1 MGKHFTH
8 LIFYNNKDIMFIQVS
23 YMDSTFR
30 LVPLTAIVATLL
42 SLSACQ
48 TIPKAKTEPVVAQP
62 HIPINQPY
70 ETYDSQTV
78 SGTNQ
83 PSIASQRWQDFYS
96 DAKLKQLI
104 QLGLDNNKDISATIL
119 AIQKARAQ
127 YQIQDIADVPTIN
140 SSANVNRA
148 GDFKGNAANT
158 YNVGLAMS
166 SYEFDFWGRIASLK
180 DAALQNYL
188 ATTAAK
194 DAAQISLISNIAQS
208 YVAYSYSLAQLQLAK
223 QTLATR
229 QDSLRINQLRFKAG
243 LDSQLTSVQAQAAVE
258 AAKVSIAQAQTN
270 LLTNQNA
277 LRYLVGA
284 PVDNSLL
291 PAAGISSI
299 TNNRIFGTGLP
310 SDLLLYRPDLRQA
323 EYNLKAAGANIN
335 AARAAFYPII
345 SLSGNVGAASSS
357 LGDLFKTGAFSWG
370 FGPSVS
376 LPIFDA
382 GLRKAN
388 YQVSEIEQQQ
398 ALNTYE
404 KAIQTAFKEVNDVFA
419 NRATLNQQ
427 LAAYNQSLAANQ
439 KYYQIVQARFKAG
452 LDNYLGVLDAQR
464 SIYSSQQSILNTKQS
479 QLLSQIQLYQVLGG
493 GVSRDVPLDKPTEK
507 HTNYS
512 TKLSQVA
519 NNAQQKITDAAQQ
532 PAQVTT
538 KTTSTTTTTTT
549 VQP

>member
-23 YMDSTFR
+23 YMNSTFR

-62 HIPINQPY
+62 HIAINQPY

-335 AARAAFYPII
+335 AARAAFYPTI

-427 LAAYNQSLAANQ
+427 LTAYNQSLAANQ

-493 GVSRDVPLDKPTEK
+493 GVSRDVPLETPTEK
-507 HTNYS
+507 HTNFS

-532 PAQVTT
+532 PAQVSTN
-538 KTTSTTTTTTT
+538 TTSTTTTTTT

>member
-23 YMDSTFR
+23 YMNSTFR
-30 LVPLTAIVATLL
+30 LIPLTAIVATLL

-62 HIPINQPY
+62 HIAINQPY

-208 YVAYSYSLAQLQLAK
+208 YVAYSYNLAQLQLAK

-335 AARAAFYPII
+335 AARAAFYPTI

-427 LAAYNQSLAANQ
+427 LTAYNQSLAANQ

-493 GVSRDVPLDKPTEK
+493 GVSRDVPLETPTEK
-507 HTNYS
+507 HTNFS

-532 PAQVTT
+532 PAQVSTN
-538 KTTSTTTTTTT
+538 TTSTTTTTTT

>member
-8 LIFYNNKDIMFIQVS
+8 LIFYNNKHIMFMQVS
-23 YMDSTFR
+23 YMNSTFR

-62 HIPINQPY
+62 HIAINQPY

-140 SSANVNRA
+140 SSASVNRA

-208 YVAYSYSLAQLQLAK
+208 YVAYSYNLAQLQLAK

-243 LDSQLTSVQAQAAVE
+243 LDSQLSSVQAQAAVE

-335 AARAAFYPII
+335 AARAAFYPTI

-493 GVSRDVPLDKPTEK
+493 GVSRDVPLETPTEK

-519 NNAQQKITDAAQQ
+519 NNAQQKITDAAHQ

>member
-30 LVPLTAIVATLL
+30 LIPLTAIVATLL

-62 HIPINQPY
+62 HIAINQPY

-208 YVAYSYSLAQLQLAK
+208 YVAYSYNLAQLQLAK

-258 AAKVSIAQAQTN
+258 AAKVAIAQAQTN

-335 AARAAFYPII
+335 AARAAFYPTI

-427 LAAYNQSLAANQ
+427 LTAYNQSLAANQ

-493 GVSRDVPLDKPTEK
+493 GVSRDVPLETPTEK
-507 HTNYS
+507 HTNSS

-532 PAQVTT
+532 PAQVSTN
-538 KTTSTTTTTTT
+538 TTSTTTTTTT

>member
-1 MGKHFTH
+1 
-8 LIFYNNKDIMFIQVS
+8 
-23 YMDSTFR
+23 MDSTFR

-42 SLSACQ
+42 SLTACQ

-62 HIPINQPY
+62 HIAINQPY

-258 AAKVSIAQAQTN
+258 ASKVSIAQAQTN

-335 AARAAFYPII
+335 AARAAFYPTI

-493 GVSRDVPLDKPTEK
+493 GVSRDVPLDTPTEK

-519 NNAQQKITDAAQQ
+519 NNAQQKITDVAHQ

>member
-8 LIFYNNKDIMFIQVS
+8 LIFYNNKDIMFMQVS
-23 YMDSTFR
+23 YMNSTFR

-62 HIPINQPY
+62 HIAINQPY

-140 SSANVNRA
+140 SSASVNRA

-208 YVAYSYSLAQLQLAK
+208 YVAYSYNLAQLQLAK

-243 LDSQLTSVQAQAAVE
+243 LDSQLSSVQAQAAVE
-258 AAKVSIAQAQTN
+258 AAKVAIAQAQTN

-291 PAAGISSI
+291 PAAAISSI

-335 AARAAFYPII
+335 AARAAFYPTI

-427 LAAYNQSLAANQ
+427 LTAYNQSLAANQ

-493 GVSRDVPLDKPTEK
+493 GVSRDVPLETPTEK
-507 HTNYS
+507 HTNFS

-532 PAQVTT
+532 PAQVSTN
-538 KTTSTTTTTTT
+538 TTSTTTTTTT

>member
-8 LIFYNNKDIMFIQVS
+8 LIFYNNKDIMFMQVS
-23 YMDSTFR
+23 YMNSTFR

-62 HIPINQPY
+62 HIAINQPY

-208 YVAYSYSLAQLQLAK
+208 YVAYSYNLAQLQLAK

-258 AAKVSIAQAQTN
+258 AAKVSIAQAQTD

-335 AARAAFYPII
+335 AARAAFYPTI

-427 LAAYNQSLAANQ
+427 LTAYNQSLAANQ

-493 GVSRDVPLDKPTEK
+493 GVSRDVPLETPTEK
-507 HTNYS
+507 HTNFS

>member
-8 LIFYNNKDIMFIQVS
+8 LIFYNNKHIMLIQVS

-42 SLSACQ
+42 SLTACQ

-62 HIPINQPY
+62 HIAINQPY
-70 ETYDSQTV
+70 ETYDSQNV
-78 SGTNQ
+78 SGTSQ

-140 SSANVNRA
+140 SSASVNRA

-335 AARAAFYPII
+335 AARAAFYPTI

-419 NRATLNQQ
+419 NHATLNQQ
-427 LAAYNQSLAANQ
+427 LTAYNQSLAANQ

-493 GVSRDVPLDKPTEK
+493 GVSRDVPLETPTEK
-507 HTNYS
+507 HMNFS

-519 NNAQQKITDAAQQ
+519 NNTQQKITDVAHQ

-538 KTTSTTTTTTT
+538 KTTTTTT

>member
-8 LIFYNNKDIMFIQVS
+8 LIFYNNKHIMLIQVS

-62 HIPINQPY
+62 HIAINQPY

-78 SGTNQ
+78 SGTSQ
-83 PSIASQRWQDFYS
+83 PSIAAQRWQDFYS

-208 YVAYSYSLAQLQLAK
+208 YVAYSYNLAQLQLAK

-243 LDSQLTSVQAQAAVE
+243 LDSQLSSVQAQAAVE
-258 AAKVSIAQAQTN
+258 AAKVAIAQAQTN

-335 AARAAFYPII
+335 AARAAFYPTI

-427 LAAYNQSLAANQ
+427 LTAYNQSLAANQ

-464 SIYSSQQSILNTKQS
+464 SIYSSQQNILNTKQL

-493 GVSRDVPLDKPTEK
+493 GVSRDVPLDTPIEK
-507 HTNYS
+507 HTNFS

-519 NNAQQKITDAAQQ
+519 NNAQQKITDVAHQ

-538 KTTSTTTTTTT
+538 KTTTTTT

>member
-8 LIFYNNKDIMFIQVS
+8 LIFYNNKHIMFKQVS

-42 SLSACQ
+42 SLTACQ

-62 HIPINQPY
+62 HIAINQPY

-140 SSANVNRA
+140 SSASVNRA

-335 AARAAFYPII
+335 AARAAFYPTI

-427 LAAYNQSLAANQ
+427 LTAYNQSLAANQ

-493 GVSRDVPLDKPTEK
+493 GVSRDVPLETPTEK
-507 HTNYS
+507 HTNFS

-519 NNAQQKITDAAQQ
+519 NNAQQKITDAAHQ

>member
-8 LIFYNNKDIMFIQVS
+8 LIFYNNKHIMFIQVS

-62 HIPINQPY
+62 HIAINQPY

-335 AARAAFYPII
+335 AARAAFYPTI

-427 LAAYNQSLAANQ
+427 LTAYNQSLAANQ

-493 GVSRDVPLDKPTEK
+493 GVSRDVPLETPIEK
-507 HTNYS
+507 HTNFS

-532 PAQVTT
+532 PAQVSTN
-538 KTTSTTTTTTT
+538 TTSTTTTTTT

>member
-8 LIFYNNKDIMFIQVS
+8 LIFYNNKHIMLIQVS

-42 SLSACQ
+42 SLTACQ

-62 HIPINQPY
+62 HIAINQPY
-70 ETYDSQTV
+70 ETYDSQNV
-78 SGTNQ
+78 SGTSQ

-140 SSANVNRA
+140 SSASVNRA

-208 YVAYSYSLAQLQLAK
+208 YVAYSYNLAQLQLAK

-335 AARAAFYPII
+335 AARAAFYPTI

-419 NRATLNQQ
+419 NHATLNQQ
-427 LAAYNQSLAANQ
+427 LTAYNQSLAANQ

-493 GVSRDVPLDKPTEK
+493 GVSRDVPLETPTEK
-507 HTNYS
+507 HMNFS

-519 NNAQQKITDAAQQ
+519 NNTQQKITDVAHQ

-538 KTTSTTTTTTT
+538 KTTTTTT

>member
-8 LIFYNNKDIMFIQVS
+8 LIFYNNKHIMFKQVS
-23 YMDSTFR
+23 YMNSTFR
-30 LVPLTAIVATLL
+30 LVPLTAVVATLL
-42 SLSACQ
+42 SLTACQ

-62 HIPINQPY
+62 HIAINQPY

-140 SSANVNRA
+140 SSASVNRA

-258 AAKVSIAQAQTN
+258 AAKVSIAQAQTD

-291 PAAGISSI
+291 PAAAISSI

-335 AARAAFYPII
+335 AARAAFYPTI

-427 LAAYNQSLAANQ
+427 LTAYNQSLAANQ

-493 GVSRDVPLDKPTEK
+493 GVSRDVPLETPTEK
-507 HTNYS
+507 HTNFS
-512 TKLSQVA
+512 TKLSQVT

-532 PAQVTT
+532 PTQVTT
-538 KTTSTTTTTTT
+538 KTTTTTT

>member
-8 LIFYNNKDIMFIQVS
+8 LIFYNNKHIMFIQVS
-23 YMDSTFR
+23 YMNSTFR
-30 LVPLTAIVATLL
+30 LVPLTALVATLL
-42 SLSACQ
+42 SLTACQ

-62 HIPINQPY
+62 HIAINQPY

-194 DAAQISLISNIAQS
+194 DAAQISLISNIAQN

-258 AAKVSIAQAQTN
+258 AAKVSIAQAQTD

-335 AARAAFYPII
+335 AARAAFYPTI

-493 GVSRDVPLDKPTEK
+493 GVSRDVPLETPTEK
-507 HTNYS
+507 HTNFS

-519 NNAQQKITDAAQQ
+519 DSAQQTITDATQQ

-538 KTTSTTTTTTT
+538 KTTSTTTTT

>member
-8 LIFYNNKDIMFIQVS
+8 LIFYNNKHIMLIQVS

-42 SLSACQ
+42 SLTACQ

-62 HIPINQPY
+62 HIAINQPY
-70 ETYDSQTV
+70 ETYDSQNV
-78 SGTNQ
+78 SGTSQ

-140 SSANVNRA
+140 SSASVNRA

-208 YVAYSYSLAQLQLAK
+208 YVAYSYNLAQLQLAK

-243 LDSQLTSVQAQAAVE
+243 LDSQLSSVQAQAAVE
-258 AAKVSIAQAQTN
+258 ASKVAIAQAQTN

-335 AARAAFYPII
+335 AARAAFYPTI

-419 NRATLNQQ
+419 NHATLNQQ
-427 LAAYNQSLAANQ
+427 LTAYNQSLAANQ

-493 GVSRDVPLDKPTEK
+493 GVSRDVPLETPTEK
-507 HTNYS
+507 HMNFS

-519 NNAQQKITDAAQQ
+519 NNTQQKITDVAHQ

-538 KTTSTTTTTTT
+538 KTTTTTT

>member
-8 LIFYNNKDIMFIQVS
+8 LIFYNNKHIMLIQVS

-62 HIPINQPY
+62 HIAINQPY

-78 SGTNQ
+78 SGTSQ
-83 PSIASQRWQDFYS
+83 PSIAAQRWQDFYS

-140 SSANVNRA
+140 SSASVNRA

-208 YVAYSYSLAQLQLAK
+208 YVAYSYNLAQLQLAK

-335 AARAAFYPII
+335 AARAAFYPTI

-427 LAAYNQSLAANQ
+427 LTAYNQSLAANQ

-493 GVSRDVPLDKPTEK
+493 GVSRDVPLETPTEK
-507 HTNYS
+507 HTNFS

-519 NNAQQKITDAAQQ
+519 NNAQQKITDAAHQ

>member
-8 LIFYNNKDIMFIQVS
+8 LIFYNNKHIMLIQVS

-62 HIPINQPY
+62 HIAINQPY

-78 SGTNQ
+78 SGTSQ
-83 PSIASQRWQDFYS
+83 PSIAAQRWQDFYS

-243 LDSQLTSVQAQAAVE
+243 LDSQLSSVQAQAAVE
-258 AAKVSIAQAQTN
+258 AAKVAIAQAQTN

-335 AARAAFYPII
+335 AARAAFYPTI

-427 LAAYNQSLAANQ
+427 LTAYNQSLAANQ

-464 SIYSSQQSILNTKQS
+464 SIYSSQQNILNTKQS

-493 GVSRDVPLDKPTEK
+493 GVSRDVPLDTPIEK
-507 HTNYS
+507 HTNFS

-519 NNAQQKITDAAQQ
+519 NNAQQKITDVAHQ

-538 KTTSTTTTTTT
+538 KTTTTTT

>member
-8 LIFYNNKDIMFIQVS
+8 LIFYNNKHIIFIQVS

-30 LVPLTAIVATLL
+30 LIPLTAIVATLL
-42 SLSACQ
+42 SLTACQ

-62 HIPINQPY
+62 HIAINQPY

-78 SGTNQ
+78 SGTSQ

-243 LDSQLTSVQAQAAVE
+243 LDSQLSTVQAQAAVE

-335 AARAAFYPII
+335 AARAAFYPTI

-427 LAAYNQSLAANQ
+427 LTAYNQSLAANQ

-493 GVSRDVPLDKPTEK
+493 GVSRDVPLETPIEK
-507 HTNYS
+507 HTNFS

-519 NNAQQKITDAAQQ
+519 NNAQQKITDAAHQ
-532 PAQVTT
+532 PDQASTT
-538 KTTSTTTTTTT
+538 TTSTTTTTTT

>member
-8 LIFYNNKDIMFIQVS
+8 LIFYNNKHIMLIQVS

-42 SLSACQ
+42 SLTACQ

-62 HIPINQPY
+62 HIAINQPY
-70 ETYDSQTV
+70 ETYDSQNV
-78 SGTNQ
+78 SGTSQ

-140 SSANVNRA
+140 SSASVNRA

-335 AARAAFYPII
+335 AARAAFYPTI

-464 SIYSSQQSILNTKQS
+464 SIYSSQQNILNTKQS

-493 GVSRDVPLDKPTEK
+493 GVSRDVPLETPTEK
-507 HTNYS
+507 HMNFS

-519 NNAQQKITDAAQQ
+519 NNTQQKITDVAHQ

-538 KTTSTTTTTTT
+538 KTTTTTT

>member
-8 LIFYNNKDIMFIQVS
+8 LIFYNNKHIMFIQVS
-23 YMDSTFR
+23 YMNSTFR
-30 LVPLTAIVATLL
+30 LVPLTAVVATLL
-42 SLSACQ
+42 SLTACQ

-62 HIPINQPY
+62 HIAINQPY

-194 DAAQISLISNIAQS
+194 DAAQISLISNIAQN

-335 AARAAFYPII
+335 AARAAFYPTI

-493 GVSRDVPLDKPTEK
+493 GVSRDVPLETPTEK
-507 HTNYS
+507 HTNFS

-519 NNAQQKITDAAQQ
+519 NNVQQKITDATHQ
-532 PAQVTT
+532 PSQVSTN
-538 KTTSTTTTTTT
+538 TTSTTTTTTT

>member
-1 MGKHFTH
+1 M
-8 LIFYNNKDIMFIQVS
+8 N
-23 YMDSTFR
+23 STFR

-62 HIPINQPY
+62 HIAINQPY

-78 SGTNQ
+78 SGTSQ
-83 PSIASQRWQDFYS
+83 PSIAAQRWQDFYS

-140 SSANVNRA
+140 SSGSYSYGAKNSIDANPSSA
-148 GDFKGNAANT
+148 

-208 YVAYSYSLAQLQLAK
+208 YVAYSYNLAQLQLAK

-243 LDSQLTSVQAQAAVE
+243 LDSQLSSVQAQAAVE

-335 AARAAFYPII
+335 AARAAFYPTI

-427 LAAYNQSLAANQ
+427 LTAYNQSLAANQ

-493 GVSRDVPLDKPTEK
+493 GVSRDVPLETPTEK
-507 HTNYS
+507 HTNFS

-519 NNAQQKITDAAQQ
+519 NNAQQKITDVAHQ

>member
-23 YMDSTFR
+23 YMNSTFR

-62 HIPINQPY
+62 HIAINQPY

-78 SGTNQ
+78 SGTSQ

-127 YQIQDIADVPTIN
+127 YQIQDIVDVPTIN

-335 AARAAFYPII
+335 AARAAFYPTI

-427 LAAYNQSLAANQ
+427 LTAYNQSLAANQ

-493 GVSRDVPLDKPTEK
+493 GVSRDVPLETPTEK
-507 HTNYS
+507 HTNFS

-532 PAQVTT
+532 PAQVSTN
-538 KTTSTTTTTTT
+538 TTSTTTTTTT

>member
-8 LIFYNNKDIMFIQVS
+8 LIFYNNKHIMFMQVS
-23 YMDSTFR
+23 YMNSTFR

-140 SSANVNRA
+140 SSASVNRA

-335 AARAAFYPII
+335 AARAAFYPTI

-419 NRATLNQQ
+419 NHATLNQQ
-427 LAAYNQSLAANQ
+427 LTAYNQSLAANQ

-493 GVSRDVPLDKPTEK
+493 GVSRDVPLETPTEK
-507 HTNYS
+507 HMNFS

-519 NNAQQKITDAAQQ
+519 NNTQQKITDVAHQ

-538 KTTSTTTTTTT
+538 KTTTTTT

>member
-23 YMDSTFR
+23 YMNSTFR

-62 HIPINQPY
+62 HIAINQPY

-208 YVAYSYSLAQLQLAK
+208 YVAYSYNLAQLQLAK

-243 LDSQLTSVQAQAAVE
+243 LDSQLSTVQAQAAVE

-335 AARAAFYPII
+335 AARAAFYPTI

-493 GVSRDVPLDKPTEK
+493 GVSRDVPLETPTEK
-507 HTNYS
+507 HTNFS

-519 NNAQQKITDAAQQ
+519 NNAQQKITDAAHQ

>member
-1 MGKHFTH
+1 M
-8 LIFYNNKDIMFIQVS
+8 N
-23 YMDSTFR
+23 STFR

-62 HIPINQPY
+62 HIAINQPY

-140 SSANVNRA
+140 SSASVNRA

-180 DAALQNYL
+180 DAAVQNYL

-335 AARAAFYPII
+335 AARAAFYPTI

-427 LAAYNQSLAANQ
+427 LTAYNQSLAANQ

-493 GVSRDVPLDKPTEK
+493 GVSRDVPLETPTEK
-507 HTNYS
+507 HTNFS

>member
-8 LIFYNNKDIMFIQVS
+8 LIFYNNKHIMFMQVS

-42 SLSACQ
+42 SLTACQ

-62 HIPINQPY
+62 HIAINQPY

-208 YVAYSYSLAQLQLAK
+208 YVAYSYNLAQLQLAK

-335 AARAAFYPII
+335 AARAAFYPTI

-427 LAAYNQSLAANQ
+427 LTAYNQSLAANQ

-493 GVSRDVPLDKPTEK
+493 GVSRDVPLETPTEK
-507 HTNYS
+507 HTNFS

-519 NNAQQKITDAAQQ
+519 NNAQQKITDAAHQ

>member
-8 LIFYNNKDIMFIQVS
+8 LIFYNNKHIMFKQVS

-42 SLSACQ
+42 SLTACQ

-62 HIPINQPY
+62 HIAINQPY

-140 SSANVNRA
+140 SSGSYSYGATNSRDANPSSA
-148 GDFKGNAANT
+148 

-180 DAALQNYL
+180 DAA
-188 ATTAAK
+188 
-194 DAAQISLISNIAQS
+194 QISLISNIAQS
-208 YVAYSYSLAQLQLAK
+208 YVAYSYNLAQLQLAK

-243 LDSQLTSVQAQAAVE
+243 LDSQLSSVQAQAAVE
-258 AAKVSIAQAQTN
+258 AAKVAIAQAQTN

-335 AARAAFYPII
+335 AARAAFYPTI

-427 LAAYNQSLAANQ
+427 LTAYNQSLAANQ

-493 GVSRDVPLDKPTEK
+493 GVSRDVPLDTPTEK

-519 NNAQQKITDAAQQ
+519 NNAQQKITDAAHQ

-538 KTTSTTTTTTT
+538 KTTSITTTTTT

>member
-8 LIFYNNKDIMFIQVS
+8 LIFYNNKHIMFIQVS
-23 YMDSTFR
+23 YMNSTFR

-62 HIPINQPY
+62 HIAINQPY

-140 SSANVNRA
+140 SSASVNRA

-208 YVAYSYSLAQLQLAK
+208 YVAYSYNLAQLQLAK

-335 AARAAFYPII
+335 AARAAFYPTI
-345 SLSGNVGAASSS
+345 SLSGKVGAASSS

-493 GVSRDVPLDKPTEK
+493 GVSRDVPLETPTEK
-507 HTNYS
+507 HTNFS

-519 NNAQQKITDAAQQ
+519 NNAQQKITDAAHQ

>member
-23 YMDSTFR
+23 YMNSTFR

-62 HIPINQPY
+62 HIAINQPY

-335 AARAAFYPII
+335 AARAAFYPTI

-427 LAAYNQSLAANQ
+427 LTAYNQSLAANQ

-493 GVSRDVPLDKPTEK
+493 GVSRDVPLETPTEK
-507 HTNYS
+507 HTNFS

-519 NNAQQKITDAAQQ
+519 NNAQQKITDAAHQ